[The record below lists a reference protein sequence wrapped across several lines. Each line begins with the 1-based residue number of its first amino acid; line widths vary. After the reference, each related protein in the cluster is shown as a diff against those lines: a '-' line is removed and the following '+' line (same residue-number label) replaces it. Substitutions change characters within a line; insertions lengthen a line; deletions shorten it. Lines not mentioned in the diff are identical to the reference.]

1 MVTIID
7 YGMGNIRSVQ
17 NALEWLGLAHQ
28 LSSDPAMIERGEK
41 LLLPGVGSFREAME
55 NIHHRGLAEPIKVA
69 VAKGTPLLGI
79 CLGMQLLA
87 DTGTEDGSSEGLG
100 LISGDVIRLDNTRL
114 PIPHVGF
121 NAAKTKK
128 ESRLFASQH
137 SADYYFVHSY
147 HLCCNDPADIAAT
160 TNYGQEFVSAV
171 ERGNIF
177 GAQFHPEKS
186 QSNGLNLL
194 RNFGDL

>member
-7 YGMGNIRSVQ
+7 YGMGNIRSIQ
-17 NALEWLGLAHQ
+17 NALEWLGLSHQ
-28 LSSDPAMIERGEK
+28 LSSDPLTVERSKK

-55 NIHHRGLAEPIKVA
+55 NIRERGLAEPIKIA
-69 VAKGTPLLGI
+69 AEKGTPLLGI

-87 DTGTEDGSSEGLG
+87 DAGTEDGPSAGLG
-100 LISGDVIRLDNTRL
+100 LISGEVIRLSDAGG

-121 NAAKTKK
+121 NEAKTQK

-147 HLCCNDPADIAAT
+147 HLRCKDPADIAAT
-160 TNYGQEFVSAV
+160 TNYGLEFVSSV
-171 ERGNIF
+171 ERRNIF

-194 RNFGDL
+194 RNFGNL